1 MKAIVINPGEKAV
14 LVDQEWNLETLQ
26 AAVGGY
32 IESFPTHDA
41 DVTVYGNEEGKLKGL
56 PVNDVAH
63 KWLHTLL
70 MPFDVI
76 VGPVVVLGYDPES
89 DTGDDIEVPQ
99 RIIDQ
104 LLERT
109 EV

>member
-1 MKAIVINPGEKAV
+1 MRAVVINPGEKPVVVEKDWDYDA
-14 LVDQEWNLETLQ
+14 LS
-26 AAVGGY
+26 AAVGGD

-41 DVTVYGNEEGKLKGL
+41 DVTVYGNEEGKLLRL

-63 KWLHTLL
+63 EWLHTLL

-76 VGPVVVLGYDPES
+76 VGPVVVVGFDP
-89 DTGDDIEVPQ
+89 DTGDDLDVPQ

-104 LLERT
+104 LVERT
-109 EV
+109 TV